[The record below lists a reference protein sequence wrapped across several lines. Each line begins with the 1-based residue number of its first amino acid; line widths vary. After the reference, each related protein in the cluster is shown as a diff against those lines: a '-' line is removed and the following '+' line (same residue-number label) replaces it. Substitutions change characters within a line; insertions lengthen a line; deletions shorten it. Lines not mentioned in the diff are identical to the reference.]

1 MTKLDV
7 LIAELKGE
15 ENKLRTKSSEV
26 SRKAKKYDYIVQVWQ
41 GGEWFSIY
49 CDSDYNKAK
58 AISIYKAS
66 TIILNYYYYA

>member
-1 MTKLDV
+1 MTKQDV

-58 AISIYKAS
+58 AIMDNSKYQY
-66 TIILNYYYYA
+66 TRLHQLY